1 MSVECSITEGECM
14 FLFPNSKLCAEIYGE
29 GPDAEEYEEMKV
41 KSSDQE
47 KET

>member
-1 MSVECSITEGECM
+1 MNVS
-14 FLFPNSKLCAEIYGE
+14 FPKILNICAEIYGE